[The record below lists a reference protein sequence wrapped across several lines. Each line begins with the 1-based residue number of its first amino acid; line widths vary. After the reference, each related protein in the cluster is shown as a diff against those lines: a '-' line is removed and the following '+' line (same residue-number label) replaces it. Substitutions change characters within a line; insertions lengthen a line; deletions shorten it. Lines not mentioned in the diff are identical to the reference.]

1 MPIHKEP
8 EGQMHSAQG
17 YGEAVVHHALQTAHE
32 ATLKSAGKRNLVQQA
47 KVQRRAR
54 KTGPLVNGKHGIE
67 MQKSTH

>member
-17 YGEAVVHHALQTAHE
+17 YGEAVVRHALQTAHE

-47 KVQRRAR
+47 KEPKCSDVLGRLGLSLTENMA
-54 KTGPLVNGKHGIE
+54 
-67 MQKSTH
+67 